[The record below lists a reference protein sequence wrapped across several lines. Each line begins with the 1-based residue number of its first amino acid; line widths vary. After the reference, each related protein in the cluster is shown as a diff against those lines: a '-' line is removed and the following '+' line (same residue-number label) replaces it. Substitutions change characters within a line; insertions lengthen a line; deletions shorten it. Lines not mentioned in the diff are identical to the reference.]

1 MRKMVRMM
9 RLGVNRQGVKLDSST
24 ARQTSTD
31 LDTKYV

>member
-9 RLGVNRQGVKLDSST
+9 RLGVKSKLDSST